1 MRKLLVLL
9 VVAMAGACRTA
20 PESAPTPGSG
30 SAFGASAPRPAV
42 EAFLGA
48 IRAQD
53 LQAISTVWGNERG
66 PLVNDGSVSREEIE
80 QRELL
85 MICFFRH
92 DEGRV
97 LEQVQTGEPKYTVFR
112 VELKRGDQTRTPTI
126 STVQGPG
133 GRWFVVDA
141 EVATVR
147 DWCNR
152 GS

>member
-20 PESAPTPGSG
+20 PEPTPTPGSG
-30 SAFGASAPRPAV
+30 FGASAPRPAV
-42 EAFLGA
+42 EAFLSA

-53 LQAISTVWGNERG
+53 LQAISMVWGNERG

-92 DEGRV
+92 DEARV
-97 LEQVQTGEPKYTVFR
+97 LDQVQTGEPRYTVYR
-112 VELKRGDQTRTPTI
+112 VELKRGAQTRTPTI
-126 STVQGPG
+126 STVQGPQ

-147 DWCNR
+147 DWCSR